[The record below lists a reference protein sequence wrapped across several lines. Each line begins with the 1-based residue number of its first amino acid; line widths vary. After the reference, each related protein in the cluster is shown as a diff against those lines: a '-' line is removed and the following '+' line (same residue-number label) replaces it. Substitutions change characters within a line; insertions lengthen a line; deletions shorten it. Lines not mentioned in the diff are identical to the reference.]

1 LGRILSQDGS
11 SSAGQRAGIKKKL
24 CFSGV
29 IKMSNKKFTVSL
41 VALLVSGIAGS
52 AFAGETPASFDPSK
66 CKVEYPKASL
76 MNEEQGITSMSF
88 LVAADGSVADSKL
101 EKSSGF
107 KGLDKAALK
116 GLSACKFKP
125 GTKDGAPAQ
134 TWTKVDYAWKLD

>member
-1 LGRILSQDGS
+1 
-11 SSAGQRAGIKKKL
+11 
-24 CFSGV
+24 
-29 IKMSNKKFTVSL
+29 MSNKKFAVSL
-41 VALLVSGIAGS
+41 LATLFVSG
-52 AFAGETPASFDPSK
+52 FAAAAEVPASFDPSK

-76 MNEEQGITSMSF
+76 MNEEQGVTSMSF
-88 LVAADGSVADSKL
+88 QINADGTVADSKL

-107 KGLDKAALK
+107 KGLDKAAMK

>member
-1 LGRILSQDGS
+1 
-11 SSAGQRAGIKKKL
+11 
-24 CFSGV
+24 
-29 IKMSNKKFTVSL
+29 MSNKKFAASVFAALTV
-41 VALLVSGIAGS
+41 A
-52 AFAGETPASFDPSK
+52 AFAAPAFAAEVPASFDPSK

-76 MNEEQGITSMSF
+76 MNEEQGTTSMSF
-88 LVAADGSVADSKL
+88 QVNADGSVADSKL

-107 KGLDKAALK
+107 KGLDKAAIK